1 MPLELNRSDVLRFA
15 KESDY
20 GFRDYSPAHARFITE
35 DPIRDG
41 ENWFAYVGNNP
52 VNWID
57 PWGLSASDG
66 QKDNNTAVSTGFHI
80 PGLLPTIPQ
89 VNVTN
94 SKVINY
100 GIAIGASAL
109 NLVSSAGNFLL
120 SGVDYANTLVDKT
133 IDIADKYVPSWL
145 TLNGSVRRDIPAIEF
160 ATAVLAPEIAL
171 YNQANKIY
179 SQLKSAN
186 FLNTLFQ
193 NATTPLKRG
202 VTPVGRALQKHS
214 ARATSIFY
222 GMSNS
227 GNAAA
232 NSAIGKDYLANIL
245 ANGTKTTDI
254 HPVFNEVIKFR
265 LSDGTGAWWKTDGS
279 FIGLLEPYTK

>member
-1 MPLELNRSDVLRFA
+1 MNF
-15 KESDY
+15 
-20 GFRDYSPAHARFITE
+20 
-35 DPIRDG
+35 
-41 ENWFAYVGNNP
+41 
-52 VNWID
+52 ID

-66 QKDNNTAVSTGFHI
+66 KNNSTAVSTGFHI
-80 PGLLPTIPQ
+80 PGLFPTFPK

-94 SKVINY
+94 SKALNY
-100 GIAIGASAL
+100 GIAVGASAL
-109 NLVSSAGNFLL
+109 NLVSSVGNFVL
-120 SGVDYANTLVDKT
+120 SGVAYANTLVDKT

-265 LSDGTGAWWKTDGS
+265 LSDGTGAWWKADGS